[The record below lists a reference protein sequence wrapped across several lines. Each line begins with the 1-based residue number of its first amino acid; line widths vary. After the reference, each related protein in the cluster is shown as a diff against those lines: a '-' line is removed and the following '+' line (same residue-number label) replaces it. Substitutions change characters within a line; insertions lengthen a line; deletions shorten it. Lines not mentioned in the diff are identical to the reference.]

1 MNLSAILGLCM
12 FLTAGALVMA
22 LVLMLKANT
31 LYAQCMDILSF
42 VIDVL
47 KHEDSDSNEQSEN

>member
-1 MNLSAILGLCM
+1 M

-47 KHEDSDSNEQSEN
+47 KHEDSNSSKQSEN